1 MVDTVKS
8 YARYPSF
15 RQKVLD
21 VAQKEINEL
30 TDINVYF
37 EQITKGRKVIKLKID
52 IVAKLPM
59 EKMLTSC
66 HNDELLGAY
75 QDTFG

>member
-37 EQITKGRKVIKLKID
+37 EQITKVIKLKID

>member
-1 MVDTVKS
+1 MLDTL
-8 YARYPSF
+8 
-15 RQKVLD
+15 VLGKKFLMWH
-21 VAQKEINEL
+21 KEINEL